1 MSLHR
6 LPDGRVIEIKDNL
19 GDQELIALQ
28 NHLAELYPG
37 YYTPYIEEVERTFG
51 GEVFNAVKQIPGGFI
66 NSFLTAGEGVVN
78 YFDQGNDSAVG
89 NLLRDAQEAVSD
101 TYSPLK
107 GYEDAYSTV
116 L

>member
-37 YYTPYIEEVERTFG
+37 YYTPYIEEVERTYLHAIKIFR
-51 GEVFNAVKQIPGGFI
+51 KY
-66 NSFLTAGEGVVN
+66 SMK
-78 YFDQGNDSAVG
+78 
-89 NLLRDAQEAVSD
+89 LLSM
-101 TYSPLK
+101 
-107 GYEDAYSTV
+107 
-116 L
+116 

>member
-6 LPDGRVIEIKDNL
+6 LPDGRVINIKDNL

-66 NSFLTAGEGVVN
+66 NSFLNSKSLFMYLV
-78 YFDQGNDSAVG
+78 
-89 NLLRDAQEAVSD
+89 
-101 TYSPLK
+101 
-107 GYEDAYSTV
+107 AYSIAFTP
-116 L
+116 LLG